1 MSDVLLYEKSD
12 GIATITLNRPDSLNA
27 LNEEISLAL
36 QKAVADAAGDR
47 EVRCVVITGA
57 GRAFSSGA
65 DLSDVDSADSRD
77 SSLSEGG
84 RRPDLGSLLRHRYN
98 PVILP
103 IAQMEKPV
111 VASLN
116 GVAAGAGAS
125 LALACDFRIA
135 SDKARLFQAFIKVG
149 LVPDS
154 GAHYFLTRLVGV
166 AKAAELAMLGDIID
180 ATECL
185 RLGLVTKVVP
195 HDELAAETRKFAE
208 QLAVGPTRAYALT
221 KKALQFASISDLASV
236 LDYEA
241 DLQSEIST
249 TEDSIEGILAFVQK
263 RPPNFKGR

>member
-1 MSDVLLYEKSD
+1 MSDVLLYDVSE
-12 GIATITLNRPDSLNA
+12 GVATITLNRPDSLNA

-36 QKAVADAAGDR
+36 QKAVGDAAGDR
-47 EVRCVVITGA
+47 GVRCVVITGA
-57 GRAFSSGA
+57 GRAFTSGA
-65 DLSDVDSADSRD
+65 DLSDVE
-77 SSLSEGG
+77 SLSAGG
-84 RRPDLGSLLRHRYN
+84 QKIDLGELLRHRYN

-103 IAQMEKPV
+103 IVQMEKPV

-135 SDKARLFQAFIKVG
+135 SEKAKLFQAFIKVG

-154 GAHYFLTRLVGV
+154 GAHYFLTRLVGL
-166 AKAAELAMLGDIID
+166 AKATELTMLGDNID
-180 ATECL
+180 AQECL

-195 HDELAAETRKFAE
+195 PE
-208 QLAVGPTRAYALT
+208 QLAEETRAFAERLAAGPTRAYALT
-221 KKALQFASISDLASV
+221 KKALHFASRSDLAAT

-249 TEDSIEGILAFVQK
+249 TEDHIEGILSFVQK
-263 RPPNFKGR
+263 RAPNFKGQ

>member
-1 MSDVLLYEKSD
+1 MSEVLLYDLSD

-27 LNEEISLAL
+27 LNEEISQAL
-36 QKAVADAAGDR
+36 QKAVQEAAGDR
-47 EVRCVVITGA
+47 AARCVVITGA
-57 GRAFSSGA
+57 GRAFTSGA
-65 DLSDVDSADSRD
+65 DLSDIEGF
-77 SSLSEGG
+77 SESGEK
-84 RRPDLGSLLRHRYN
+84 PDLGDILRRRYN

-103 IAQMEKPV
+103 IVQMEKPV
-111 VASLN
+111 IASLN

-135 SDKARLFQAFIKVG
+135 SEKAKLFQAFIKVG

-154 GAHYFLTRLVGV
+154 GAHYFLTRLVGI

-180 ATECL
+180 AHECL

-195 HDELAAETRKFAE
+195 PEALQEETRTFALKLAA
-208 QLAVGPTRAYALT
+208 GPTRAYALS
-221 KKALQFASISDLASV
+221 KKALHFAAQNDIAST

-249 TEDSIEGILAFVQK
+249 TEDHIEGILSFIQK
-263 RPPNFKGR
+263 RTPEFKGR